1 MGTGGKDQ
9 TAGDVHH
16 AQQRHARSGRWR
28 RRDGALRQ
36 HNATSLA
43 GIAWGGTLTVQNWT
57 NGFDHLF
64 FGFDATGL
72 DAAQVSKITFAGLG
86 AAKISATG
94 EITPVNP
101 GPVLKKGDLNLDT
114 HVNAADLT
122 AMLSALTDRA
132 AFEASHAL
140 NDDKLFTIGDMDGDG
155 QFTNLDLQGMISFIQ
170 SGQGSVAPVPEPA
183 SIALLGFGRFV
194 SHRSGDFERQT
205 RVAVDGTENC
215 RG

>member
-1 MGTGGKDQ
+1 VADLAHRSVPHQPKNLACAARLRRHLDLGAGGTG
-9 TAGDVHH
+9 TAHFANSSTTG
-16 AQQRHARSGRWR
+16 
-28 RRDGALRQ
+28 
-36 HNATSLA
+36 A
-43 GIAWGGTLTVQNWT
+43 GIAWGGNLTIQNWT

-64 FGFDATGL
+64 FGFNATGL

-94 EITPVNP
+94 EVTPVNP

-155 QFTNLDLQGMISFIQ
+155 KFTNLDLQGMISFIQ

-183 SIALLGFGRFV
+183 SIALLGLAGLFLIGQATSNVKRR
-194 SHRSGDFERQT
+194 RSR
-205 RVAVDGTENC
+205 R
-215 RG
+215 